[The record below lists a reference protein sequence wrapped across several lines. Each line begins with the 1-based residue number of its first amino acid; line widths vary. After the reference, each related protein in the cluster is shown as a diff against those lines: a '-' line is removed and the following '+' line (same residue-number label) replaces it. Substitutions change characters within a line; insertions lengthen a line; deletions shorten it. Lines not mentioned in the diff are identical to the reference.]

1 MINRF
6 KNLSIGRAIFLV
18 TTTIV
23 GIIMLLSTTLT
34 YQLIFARTDALIES
48 TSKEIN
54 KQVVMN
60 YENYLSN
67 VIDTSNSLQKYIL
80 ELTKASE
87 MDNLENLFIA
97 TLNIE
102 RNIENIVLLD
112 LSGRPIVSSTNEE
125 ISDGIISRSWFIEA
139 RNNADIHHFSSSH
152 IEDIVANGTTE
163 VFSVSRSIYYYD
175 EGVQKEGVLLIDI
188 DTSNLKA
195 LAAQT
200 NLGNQGH
207 IIITNQGNELIY
219 SSLPECTSDVCESTR
234 IANDIVL
241 GGKLVTLD
249 NMAMFVNVNTIK
261 YTRWN
266 IATFINVNDIT
277 NSKTDTLYR
286 VILIFLGTLI
296 AIAISSAVFSM
307 RISKP
312 MNQLKEHI
320 HLIQEGDFDT
330 MVQVEGQRE
339 VVVLADAFNS
349 MSNRI
354 KELMQRVLKE
364 QVEKRKTHFVALQ
377 NQINP
382 HFLYNTLDSIV
393 WLSENNRNKDV
404 EKAIIAL
411 SKFFR
416 MSISDQMSTVQ
427 LKDEVEHVRNYLL
440 IQQIRYQHSFKFEFD
455 IDKEIE
461 NNYVLKLSLQPLV
474 ENAIIH
480 GIRPEESFTKIL
492 IKGYQKDGFTFIEVF
507 NEGYGMTQQRIDD
520 IVAMI
525 RGEKES
531 ESMGLKNVY
540 QRLKLYY
547 GLDADLFIESELDEY
562 TKVTMKIPNGQ
573 EAQL

>member
-6 KNLSIGRAIFLV
+6 KDLSVGRAIFLV

-23 GIIMLLSTTLT
+23 GVIMLLSTALT

-67 VIDTSNSLQKYIL
+67 VINTSNSLQKYIL
-80 ELTKASE
+80 DLTKAN
-87 MDNLENLFIA
+87 DTLNLENLFIA
-97 TLNIE
+97 TINIE
-102 RNIENIVLLD
+102 KNIENIALFD
-112 LSGRPIVSSTNEE
+112 LSGRLIVSSTNEKIAHDITE
-125 ISDGIISRSWFIEA
+125 KSWFLAA
-139 RNNADIHHFSSSH
+139 RSNVDIHHFSSSH
-152 IEDIVANGTTE
+152 IEDVVIDGTTE
-163 VFSVSRSIYYYD
+163 VFSVSRSVYYYS
-175 EGVQKEGVLLIDI
+175 EGGQKEGVLLIDI
-188 DTSNLKA
+188 DTRNLKA
-195 LAAQT
+195 LAIQT
-200 NLGNQGH
+200 NLGSQGH

-219 SSLPECTSDVCESTR
+219 SSLPECSDEQCESAQ
-234 IANDIVL
+234 IANEIVL
-241 GGKLVTLD
+241 GGRLVTLG
-249 NMAMFVNVNTIK
+249 NLAMFANVNTIK

-266 IATFINVNDIT
+266 IATFINVDDIT
-277 NSKTDTLYR
+277 NTKTDTLYR
-286 VILIFLGTLI
+286 IIWIFLITVI

-307 RISKP
+307 RITKP
-312 MNQLKEHI
+312 MNRLKEHI

-330 MVQVEGQRE
+330 MVNVEGQRE

-354 KELMQRVLKE
+354 KGLMQKVLME
-364 QVEKRKTHFVALQ
+364 QVEKRKTHFIALQ

-404 EKAIIAL
+404 ERAIIAL

-416 MSISDQMSTVQ
+416 MSISDQMNTVS

-440 IQQIRYQHSFKFEFD
+440 IQQIRYQHTFRFEFD
-455 IDKEIE
+455 IDEEVE
-461 NNYVLKLSLQPLV
+461 NNFVLKLSLQPLV

-480 GIRPEESFTKIL
+480 GIKPEESFTKIV
-492 IKGYQKDGFTFIEVF
+492 IRAFQRDSFTIVEVY
-507 NEGYGMTQQRIDD
+507 NEGYGMTQQRIDE
-520 IVAMI
+520 IHAMI

-540 QRLKLYY
+540 QRLRLYY
-547 GLDADLFIESELDEY
+547 GSQADLYIESELDEY
-562 TKVTMKIPNGQ
+562 TKVTMKIPIGW
-573 EAQL
+573 EVLI